1 MQNEFDTIFPPAPD
15 SYYDRMEAVLD
26 ALPAT
31 QSKAKPPTRRR
42 TVPSG
47 GFTKKQLIALSVAVV
62 VLLTASTALAVG
74 ISIMQRMRDKG
85 LERLDAYT
93 SFVQESPVPTGAIPS
108 DVTDSDFVAYVP
120 VDVGMRNEDGAW
132 QPLTLKNLDMTATVG
147 VFTVRVNNM
156 HYHAKGDSPIYLD
169 YVVESAA
176 RDPYRF
182 GPFFLSINGGE
193 PIRDSSSLAKISN
206 PSVTPTP
213 APFEASYADER
224 EQGEDGLWRDS
235 DTLWFKV
242 GENPFRPDTTFT
254 LTSTLDGEPFTLTY
268 TLTAERF
275 EALRQENL
283 TAIENYA
290 ALLKDIPADPIP
302 VGAEC
307 AGYRVVEI
315 ALQGHWLYHTVDG
328 VPEYWAAHP
337 NGRESVMVQGG
348 GFYPI
353 MDGMICPE
361 FEFISSE
368 QDAEGRA
375 KAQLFRVWLPYG
387 ASLPAESLLVIEGAP
402 FRIEWT
408 TGKVTLPKD
417 EAEQRAWQQESDRL
431 SAEGGEY
438 NSNRIAKPAA
448 KADTFTV
455 SEIVYM
461 NRVGM
466 QSQIGVILETDEAVQ
481 KPFDGKERQPAVT
494 FNGLPLESIT
504 SDYEALDSF
513 CGGTENKGRR
523 VGFCFYGPAL
533 RTLPD
538 TFEVKISWNGSET
551 TFTLHKS
558 DFASRYG
565 ETDWESFGKAYAK
578 VFGI

>member
-15 SYYDRMEAVLD
+15 SYYDRMEAVL
-26 ALPAT
+26 AGLPEKKSNA
-31 QSKAKPPTRRR
+31 KAPTRRR

-47 GFTKKQLIALSVAVV
+47 GFTQKQMIALSVAVV
-62 VLLTASTALAVG
+62 VLLAASTALAVG

-93 SFVQESPVPTGAIPS
+93 SMVQDSPVPTDAIPA
-108 DVTDSDFVAYVP
+108 DVTDSDYVAYVP
-120 VDVGMRNEDGAW
+120 VNVGMQNEEGAW
-132 QPLTLKNLDMTATVG
+132 QPLTLKDLDMSATVG
-147 VFTVRVNNM
+147 TVTVQVNGI
-156 HYHAKGDSPIYLD
+156 HFHAKGDSPIYLD
-169 YVVESAA
+169 YSVACET
-176 RDPYRF
+176 RDPYSF

-193 PIRDSSSLAKISN
+193 PIQDSDTLARASV

-213 APFEASYADER
+213 APYEAPYADER
-224 EQGEDGLWRDS
+224 EQGDDGLWRDS
-235 DTLWFKV
+235 STLRFKIE
-242 GENPFRPDTTFT
+242 ENPFLPDTTFT
-254 LTSTLDGEPFTLTY
+254 VTSTLNGEPFTLTY

-275 EALRQENL
+275 EAMRQENL
-283 TAIENYA
+283 TALENYA

-315 ALQGHWLYHTVDG
+315 ALQGHWLYHTVEN
-328 VPEYWAAHP
+328 VPAYWAEHP
-337 NGRESVMVQGG
+337 SGRESVAVRGD

-368 QDAEGRA
+368 QDSEGRA
-375 KAQLFRVWLPYG
+375 WAQLFRVWLPYG
-387 ASLPAESLLVIEGAP
+387 DTLPTESLLVIEGAP
-402 FRIEWT
+402 FRIEWA

-431 SAEGGEY
+431 TAEGGEY
-438 NSNRIAKPAA
+438 DFNRIAKPAA
-448 KADTFTV
+448 KADTFTA

-461 NRVGM
+461 NRIGM
-466 QSQIGVILETDEAVQ
+466 DSQIGVILETDEAVQ
-481 KPFDGKERQPAVT
+481 KPFEGKERQPVIT
-494 FNGLPLESIT
+494 FNGLPLEGVT
-504 SDYEALDSF
+504 SDYNALDSF
-513 CGGTENKGRR
+513 CGGTENKGKR

-538 TFEVKISWNGSET
+538 AFEVKISWNGSET
-551 TFTLHKS
+551 AFTLHKS
-558 DFASRYG
+558 DFAACYG
-565 ETDWESFGKAYAK
+565 ESDWEQFGKAYAK